1 MIVGI
6 IIALGTALSH
16 SVLLTTL
23 WGKYYYPPHFTDLKN
38 WFRGMTQNDTVC
50 GRAQIQTKVY
60 VASIL
65 YFCTRRM
72 VLYFLKVILKIYLS
86 LFMPTL

>member
-1 MIVGI
+1 
-6 IIALGTALSH
+6 
-16 SVLLTTL
+16 
-23 WGKYYYPPHFTDLKN
+23 
-38 WFRGMTQNDTVC
+38 MTQNDTVC

-60 VASIL
+60 VASRL
-65 YFCTRRM
+65 YFCMRKM